1 MPKLLQRDLDRLRK
15 IALETGTLVEESITR
30 SIAAISACDRK
41 AAERIIAGDDEI
53 DRREVQ
59 VEEECLKI
67 LALHQPV
74 ARDLRF
80 VVTMLKMNNDLERM
94 GDHAV
99 NMANR
104 VLFFAD
110 CGRIPV
116 PGKLSQM
123 GERVVSMVRRS
134 LDSVVESDS
143 GMAREVVMSDDEVD
157 EMRTEIFGEVL
168 SEIRKDPAR
177 TEQWIQLLSVTRDL
191 ERVADLATNIAQDAI
206 YLVEGEVVRHRRLT
220 LSKRPDPGDTPS

>member
-1 MPKLLQRDLDRLRK
+1 MPMILQKDLDRLRK

-30 SIAAISACDRK
+30 SIAAISVCDRK
-41 AAERIIAGDDEI
+41 TAEQIIAGDDEI

-99 NMANR
+99 NMAHR
-104 VLFFAD
+104 VLFFSD

-134 LDSVVESDS
+134 LDAVVDSDA

-157 EMRTEIFGEVL
+157 QMRTEIFGEVL
-168 SEIRKDPAR
+168 AEIRKDPAR
-177 TEQWIQLLSVTRDL
+177 LEQWIQLLSVTRDL

-206 YLVEGEVVRHRRLT
+206 YLIEGEVVRHRSIT
-220 LSKRPDPGDTPS
+220 ISQSPDPGDV